1 MNLSNKKVETL
12 YEHHKSNF
20 SRPARP
26 FMRFYTKSHRCMAFA
41 KVASSIKGLALLFIL
56 HSTTNSKTFNKMA
69 LAIVLSLSL
78 VLVHYASG
86 HARLLQPP
94 SRSSMWRLGFDNP
107 ADYSDNQGFCGGI
120 KVSSNYPILTNFAVK
135 SQKANCIQ
143 IKPNI

>member
-1 MNLSNKKVETL
+1 
-12 YEHHKSNF
+12 
-20 SRPARP
+20 
-26 FMRFYTKSHRCMAFA
+26 MRFYTNSHRCMAFA

-120 KVSSNYPILTNFAVK
+120 KVSSNYSILTNFELK
-135 SQKANCIQ
+135 L
-143 IKPNI
+143 

>member
-1 MNLSNKKVETL
+1 
-12 YEHHKSNF
+12 
-20 SRPARP
+20 
-26 FMRFYTKSHRCMAFA
+26 MRFYTNSHRCMAFA
-41 KVASSIKGLALLFIL
+41 KVASSIKGFALLFIL

-120 KVSSNYPILTNFAVK
+120 KVSSNYPYFNKLCIKITKKPIGFK
-135 SQKANCIQ
+135 SNQKLNTVFIHFSVSIWSNGRKVWNLWRCL
-143 IKPNI
+143 

>member
-1 MNLSNKKVETL
+1 
-12 YEHHKSNF
+12 
-20 SRPARP
+20 
-26 FMRFYTKSHRCMAFA
+26 MRFYTNSHRCMAFA
-41 KVASSIKGLALLFIL
+41 KVASSIKGFALLFIL

-120 KVSSNYPILTNFAVK
+120 KVSSNYSISTNFELK
-135 SQKANCIQ
+135 SRKKPIGFKSNQKLNTVFIYFSVSIWSNGRKVWNLWRCL
-143 IKPNI
+143 